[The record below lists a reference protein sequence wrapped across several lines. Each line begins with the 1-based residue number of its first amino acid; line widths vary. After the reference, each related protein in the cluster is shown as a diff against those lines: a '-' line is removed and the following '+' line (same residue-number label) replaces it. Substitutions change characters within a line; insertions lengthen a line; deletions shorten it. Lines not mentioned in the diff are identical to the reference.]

1 MTPSPSPRFFI
12 GCDVGKD
19 HIVVFDRRTRQTSI
33 LANDLA
39 TLAAFAATLDDDCL
53 VVCEATGR
61 YEAALLDALTQTG
74 RSAHRAD
81 ARKVKAFIRSYG
93 TLGKTD
99 AIDAEALARYGQE
112 RHHLLRRWQP
122 EAAARQQLHALI
134 ATRHSLVA
142 DRTAWNNRAKAPVT
156 AAIDRFI
163 QPVLACLEAQIAAID
178 AAIADL
184 IASDDAL
191 HRSVTTL
198 RTVTGIGPH
207 TAAALL
213 ALMPELGRL
222 DRRQAAALAGLAP
235 HPNQNGASN
244 RYRRTRGGRPEVK
257 RLMFMAA
264 MAAVR
269 HDPKLRQ
276 FHHRL
281 IAAGKKPIVALVAV
295 MRKLIVICNARLRP
309 APALTPLARC
319 SSVRSAHRSSVPTAQ
334 PQRRRAQPRSRMAA
348 GHRR

>member
-1 MTPSPSPRFFI
+1 MTPSSSPRFFI
-12 GCDVGKD
+12 GCDVGKA
-19 HIVVFDRRTRQTSI
+19 HVVVFDSRTRQTSI
-33 LANDLA
+33 LDNSPAA
-39 TLAAFAATLDDDCL
+39 LAAFAATLCDDCL

-61 YEAALLDALTQTG
+61 YEAALLDALAQAG

-112 RHHLLRRWQP
+112 RHPLLRLWQP
-122 EAAARQQLHALI
+122 ETAARQQLHALI

-142 DRTAWNNRAKAPVT
+142 DRTAWSNRAKAPVT
-156 AAIDRFI
+156 AAIDSFI
-163 QPVLACLEAQIAAID
+163 QPVLACFETQIAAID
-178 AAIADL
+178 AAIAAL
-184 IASDDAL
+184 IAGDAAL
-191 HRSVTTL
+191 HRCVTAL
-198 RTVTGIGPH
+198 RTIAGIGAH
-207 TAAALL
+207 TAAALA
-213 ALMPELGRL
+213 ALMPELGQL

-235 HPNQNGASN
+235 HPNQSGASN

-269 HDPKLRQ
+269 HDPGLRQ

-295 MRKLIVICNARLRP
+295 MRKMIVICNARLRP
-309 APALTPLARC
+309 APA
-319 SSVRSAHRSSVPTAQ
+319 
-334 PQRRRAQPRSRMAA
+334 
-348 GHRR
+348 